1 MTGWQLTGGVGCKN
15 DEKCEKTT
23 LLESVEDD
31 VPDSIWDS
39 FTSQLEQDTF
49 WIQGLHG
56 LINGKLSVML
66 DPQSGIH
73 YSHTMQYEVLIA
85 EWYFFIA
92 FGSPNERD
100 RRTSTS
106 YCTA

>member
-15 DEKCEKTT
+15 DEKCEKKT
-23 LLESVEDD
+23 LPESVEDD

-39 FTSQLEQDTF
+39 LTSLLEQDTF

-73 YSHTMQYEVLIA
+73 YSHTMQYAVLIA

-92 FGSPNERD
+92 FGPPNERD
-100 RRTSTS
+100 RRTSTT